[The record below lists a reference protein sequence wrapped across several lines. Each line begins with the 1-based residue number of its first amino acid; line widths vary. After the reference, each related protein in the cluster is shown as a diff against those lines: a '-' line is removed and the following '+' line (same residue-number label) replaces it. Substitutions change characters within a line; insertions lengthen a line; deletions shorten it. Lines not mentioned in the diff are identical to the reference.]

1 VAWLASAAAALYLT
15 GRSAW
20 QLTHDPGQRA
30 RYRSRG
36 EMLGR
41 RAGIAVALPASDGYV
56 RRIGFS
62 PWPPLVILALMEAIA
77 SLSLLV

>member
-1 VAWLASAAAALYLT
+1 
-15 GRSAW
+15 
-20 QLTHDPGQRA
+20 
-30 RYRSRG
+30 
-36 EMLGR
+36 MLGR